1 MKILPLFK
9 ILNNWTLLGSFQMN
23 TGNIYDKKV
32 EYSSIIQK
40 KEM

>member
-9 ILNNWTLLGSFQMN
+9 ILNNWTLLRSFQMN
-23 TGNIYDKKV
+23 TGNINDKKV

-40 KEM
+40 KKM